1 MKDLLTLDQI
11 CKKLKVKR
19 SFIYDLTSRKQI
31 PHIKVGRLLRFDPD
45 EIDNWLQSHK
55 VIVKKKEFRQRKRR
69 WQEYLK
75 EEKTG
80 ISILK

>member
-1 MKDLLTLDQI
+1 LKDLLTVDQI
-11 CKKLKVKR
+11 CEKLKVKK
-19 SFIYDLTSRKQI
+19 SFIYDLTSRSQI

-45 EIDNWLQSHK
+45 EIDSWIQSHR
-55 VIVKKKEFRQRKRR
+55 IRVKKREFRPREKR

-80 ISILK
+80 ILISK